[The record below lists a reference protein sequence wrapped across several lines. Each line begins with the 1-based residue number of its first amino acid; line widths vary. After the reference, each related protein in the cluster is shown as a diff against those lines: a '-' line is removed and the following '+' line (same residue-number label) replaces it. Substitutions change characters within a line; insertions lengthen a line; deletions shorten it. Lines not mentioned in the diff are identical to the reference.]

1 MEVTK
6 LEHACQVIAEGD
18 ARLVLDPGNFTR
30 PVDATGVVAVVVTH
44 EHPDHV
50 TPEQVAAHPRRQPP
64 CRRHRPG
71 GGRARRSPRR
81 VSRCDVVTDGDHRTI
96 GPFTLTFHGTRHQL
110 IHSSVPIVDNT
121 GVLVNGRLFHP
132 GDSYTDPGVPVEVLA
147 APVGA
152 PWLKVAEMMDYVA
165 AIAPSRAYPIHEA
178 TLSEVGL
185 GMHVG
190 RLRDAVAP
198 TGSVVVLAPGESLD
212 LTRSPQGGR
221 EARLAPDL
229 AHPGDTPRF
238 GSRAA
243 ACAILVELSERPHRI
258 AA

>member
-6 LEHACQVIAEGD
+6 LEHACQVIADGG

-50 TPEQVAAHPRRQPP
+50 TPEQVRRILDENPRAVVIGPEGVRAAL
-64 CRRHRPG
+64 
-71 GGRARRSPRR
+71 AEADIT
-81 VSRCDVVTDGDHRTI
+81 VDVVTDGDDRTV
-96 GPFTLTFHGTRHQL
+96 GPFALTFHGTRHQL

-121 GVLVNGRLFHP
+121 GVLVNGKLFHP

-165 AIAPSRAYPIHEA
+165 AITPSPSEQNATGRVQAPGFFCS
-178 TLSEVGL
+178 LVG
-185 GMHVG
+185 GPPTQP
-190 RLRDAVAP
+190 LRDQAVECQGVP
-198 TGSVVVLAPGESLD
+198 RSVPLGVVVEVHVDVSAGA
-212 LTRSPQGGR
+212 GVR
-221 EARLAPDL
+221 EDRRRPPAERL
-229 AHPGDTPRF
+229 G
-238 GSRAA
+238 
-243 ACAILVELSERPHRI
+243 
-258 AA
+258 